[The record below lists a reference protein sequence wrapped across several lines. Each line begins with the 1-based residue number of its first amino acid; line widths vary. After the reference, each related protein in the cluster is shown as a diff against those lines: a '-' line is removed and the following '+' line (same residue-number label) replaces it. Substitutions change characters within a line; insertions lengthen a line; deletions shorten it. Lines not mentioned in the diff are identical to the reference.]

1 MDGKLK
7 VVSLTVMQ
15 ILAVYFNAVNQ
26 VHDQ

>member
-7 VVSLTVMQ
+7 VVSLIVIQ

>member
-7 VVSLTVMQ
+7 VVSLIVIQ

-26 VHDQ
+26 VHDR